1 MKFQHPFFTK
11 RRVLSIVAILVW
23 SLVVVAVGEVRRI
36 AILQE
41 VKKTTDAYQISQI
54 DTDGRIQILE
64 DKLAFVETENSSLK
78 DVLADAKE
86 KNENFQDKIGDLT
99 DTVDTLDKL
108 SKTDPQLLQKYSKVY
123 FLNEHYVPVELDDIA
138 TEFRFDQTRELQIH
152 ADVSPHLEDM
162 LEDAQDED
170 LDLKVVSA
178 YRSYGTQS
186 ALKASYKFTY
196 GAGTANQFSADQG
209 YSEHQLGTTI
219 DIATP
224 TTGASLNGFDSTAE
238 FKWLEENAQKYGFT
252 LSYPKGN
259 AYYVYEPWHWRYVG
273 IDLAK
278 KLKST
283 DTYFYDMDQRTINSY
298 LAEMF

>member
-1 MKFQHPFFTK
+1 MKLEHPSLKKK
-11 RRVLSIVAILVW
+11 RIVLGATLFVW
-23 SLVVVAVGEVRRI
+23 SAVLVGVGEVRRMM
-36 AILQE
+36 LH
-41 VKKTTDAYQISQI
+41 TDIQKIEDTYQIAQI
-54 DTDGRIQILE
+54 DTEGRLQILE
-64 DKLAFVETENSSLK
+64 DKLAYVETENSSLK

-86 KNENFQDKIGDLT
+86 KNEDFQNKIGDLT

-123 FLNEHYVPVELDDIA
+123 FLNEHYVPVELEEID
-138 TEFRFDQTRELQIH
+138 TKFKFDPSRELQIH
-152 ADVSPHLEDM
+152 ADVWPHLQDM
-162 LEDAQDED
+162 LEDAAED
-170 LDLKVVSA
+170 DMTLKVVSA

-209 YSEHQLGTTI
+209 YSEHQLGTTV

-224 TTGASLNGFDSTAE
+224 ATGTSLNGFDSTAE
-238 FKWLEENAQKYGFT
+238 FKWLEENAHKYGFT